1 MKKCKS
7 KKCKSK
13 KCTEQSSDYNS
24 EQQVLLD
31 EQNKN
36 LEKEIQILK
45 RELDKTNDDLTRLMH
60 AQNEQMD
67 LLMEIVQSCLTIV
80 LKRDEEEKKK

>member
-7 KKCKSK
+7 KKC
-13 KCTEQSSDYNS
+13 TDQSSDYNS

-67 LLMEIVQSCLTIV
+67 LLMEIVQNCLTIV